1 MIKLACVVCVGLITF
16 GTNAAYAGQAP
27 AARASAGGE
36 RFEIS
41 SIKAVRPT
49 LVNTVAA
56 LKKGDIAGAK
66 AAFEAYD
73 SAWNGIEVYI
83 NTRSKE
89 LYNELELHLQAD
101 ITKGLNA
108 ASPNAAAILTDA
120 QALLTKFDETVSMIE
135 KAAPL
140 NPLYDDVARLR
151 IVRAHLREVPPA
163 LKAGNVAKARK
174 SFAAFDEKWDSIED
188 LVKARSQDAYTA
200 IEKGMIDVERAL
212 MPDKPDVAQASALV
226 SGVMDKYNAIVTEI
240 TRDARSR
247 Q

>member
-1 MIKLACVVCVGLITF
+1 MMKLASVLCVGVIAI
-16 GTNAAYAGQAP
+16 GTNVASAGQAQ
-27 AARASAGGE
+27 AARTGGE
-36 RFEIS
+36 RFEVS

-66 AAFEAYD
+66 AAFDAYD
-73 SAWNGIEVYI
+73 SGWNGIEVYI

-89 LYNELELHLQAD
+89 IYNELELHLQAD
-101 ITKGLNA
+101 ITKALN
-108 ASPNAAAILTDA
+108 SPGPNTSAILTDA
-120 QALLTKFDETVSMIE
+120 QALLAKFDEAVSMIE

-151 IVRAHLREVPPA
+151 IVRAHLREVSPA
-163 LKAGNVAKARK
+163 LKAGDVAKARK
-174 SFAAFDEKWDSIED
+174 SFAAFDDKWDSIED

-200 IEKGMIDVERAL
+200 IEKGMIDIERAL
-212 MPDKPDVAQASALV
+212 MPDKPDAAQASTLV

-240 TRDARSR
+240 TREARSR